1 MFLMKEHDQTTGE
14 QSNIDTGNLTEKQ
27 LRVMIIKMI
36 KEIGRR
42 LDAQSKKL

>member
-1 MFLMKEHDQTTGE
+1 M
-14 QSNIDTGNLTEKQ
+14 DTGNITEKQ
-27 LRVMIIKMI
+27 FRAMIIKMI